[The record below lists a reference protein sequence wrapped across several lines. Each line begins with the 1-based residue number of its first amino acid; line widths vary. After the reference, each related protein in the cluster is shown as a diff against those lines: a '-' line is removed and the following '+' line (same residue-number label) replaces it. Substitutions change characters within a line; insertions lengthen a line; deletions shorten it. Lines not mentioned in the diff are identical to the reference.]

1 MATHWASAT
10 EKYDQ
15 KRSSNVS
22 YTRSH
27 GKLYK
32 VTSEAML
39 GRKVKEDTT
48 IFEFSFNVTT
58 HII

>member
-1 MATHWASAT
+1 MKLLTMATHSASAT

-15 KRSSNVS
+15 KWSSIA
-22 YTRSH
+22 TKSH

-39 GRKVKEDTT
+39 RRKVKEETT
-48 IFEFSFNVTT
+48 IFEFSL
-58 HII
+58 